1 MMKDIKLSEREIETI
16 VGILS
21 VEESDLQ
28 VIQGQLKRTGEKK
41 DFEEVS
47 TELAVI
53 SEILRKLKD

>member
-1 MMKDIKLSEREIETI
+1 MKDIKLSEREIETL

-53 SEILRKLKD
+53 YEILRKLKD